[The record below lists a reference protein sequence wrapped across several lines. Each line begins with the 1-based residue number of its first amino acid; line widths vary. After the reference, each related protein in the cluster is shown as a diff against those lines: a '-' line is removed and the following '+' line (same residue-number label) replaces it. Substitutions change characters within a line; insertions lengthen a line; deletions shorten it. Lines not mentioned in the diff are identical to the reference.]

1 MAKIGEIRKKKTA
14 ARKPRTPKPAAEK
27 KAEAA
32 PAEPPETPPPPG
44 EPDGPGTSSPP
55 AGPGEAFEALVFR
68 VAENRYAIRLE
79 EVERVEMPEHVTRV
93 PRTPDYVLGVVTVR
107 GEPVPAVDFR
117 RLFGLEPRPWDLST
131 RLLVV
136 RIAGRRVGFV
146 VDEARSVRRIRGDE
160 VLPPPEMI
168 HGLAGD
174 YLVGI
179 VRRPEET
186 LLVVNLTQVLA
197 LADRG
202 GREAVMQMTSAKGG
216 TDG

>member
-1 MAKIGEIRKKKTA
+1 MAKIGEIRKKKTG
-14 ARKPRTPKPAAEK
+14 ARKPRAPKPAPAK
-27 KAEAA
+27 KEAA
-32 PAEPPETPPPPG
+32 AAGPPETPPPPQ
-44 EPDGPGTSSPP
+44 EPEGSGTGTSSARP
-55 AGPGEAFEALVFR
+55 EETFEALVFR

-202 GREAVMQMTSAKGG
+202 GREAVMEMTSAKGG

>member
-1 MAKIGEIRKKKTA
+1 MAKIGEIRKRKA
-14 ARKPRTPKPAAEK
+14 LPRKPRAAKSTSAEK
-27 KAEAA
+27 KKAA
-32 PAEPPETPPPPG
+32 VQPPETESPPG
-44 EPDGPGTSSPP
+44 GAADPRPP
-55 AGPGEAFEALVFR
+55 SAETEEAFETLVFR
-68 VAENRYAIRLE
+68 VAENRYAIRLG

-117 RLFGLEPRPWDLST
+117 RLFGVEPRPWDLST

-136 RIAGRRVGFV
+136 RIGGRRVGFV
-146 VDEARSVRRIRGDE
+146 VDEARSVRRIRSDE

-202 GREAVMQMTSAKGG
+202 GREAVKQTTPAEGG